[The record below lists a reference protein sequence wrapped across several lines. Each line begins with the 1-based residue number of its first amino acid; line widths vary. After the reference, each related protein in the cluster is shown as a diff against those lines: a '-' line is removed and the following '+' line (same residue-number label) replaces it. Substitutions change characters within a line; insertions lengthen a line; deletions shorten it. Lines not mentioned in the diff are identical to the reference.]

1 MWMLLMETFHYRA
14 EGHRFEAVVLEVLNI
29 DRNAWKEE
37 YVDLSSNSVQDSL
50 EKKIAREQNR
60 RYWARCPLT
69 FLLIHFREN
78 NYMILCKKR
87 ETDRQT

>member
-1 MWMLLMETFHYRA
+1 MWMLLMETFHCRT

-50 EKKIAREQNR
+50 EEKIAREQNHK
-60 RYWARCPLT
+60 YWTRLT
-69 FLLIHFREN
+69 LTLTLTLINIPSDPPQR
-78 NYMILCKKR
+78 K
-87 ETDRQT
+87 